1 MLLKMRS
8 VFEGGIHLGKPK
20 KMSDS
25 EKKNFLVK
33 LKTS

>member
-1 MLLKMRS
+1 MLLKMHS

-25 EKKNFLVK
+25 EKNIC
-33 LKTS
+33 